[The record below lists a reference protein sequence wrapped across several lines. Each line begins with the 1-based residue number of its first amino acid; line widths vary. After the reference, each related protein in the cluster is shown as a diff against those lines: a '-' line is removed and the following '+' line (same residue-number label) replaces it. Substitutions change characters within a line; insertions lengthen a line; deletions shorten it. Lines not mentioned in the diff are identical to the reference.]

1 MKQTEKYL
9 ALATPENRER
19 YEGWKRGLPE
29 DWAGGQAA
37 FLRMTEEYL
46 RKEETKPVEANI
58 GAHEAGG
65 QFRIAIPYLTVRDDA
80 ALKEYMKK
88 MVEARKAY
96 SDKTQYHGYVDC
108 HEVHHEIET
117 YIYFQ
122 NPLVY
127 YHLPGEETA
136 RQNIVDV
143 AHHIGNWEPD
153 VPHWYNWEKHE
164 FVSNWLGTKGVRDYP
179 PYDYQ
184 EGNHFRFIDE
194 AICAYEITGEEK
206 YLDLVKDYC
215 DHWCD
220 HIEKC
225 AAAGG
230 PIPCSILPEN
240 VQAKEMSRAGVF
252 EETQYTVFYSTV
264 SDNTMYD
271 IVSGLMDAYQLTGN
285 ERYLR
290 AAEAMMEQFWAHGKD
305 GRPAIRYKDG
315 VWETQDG
322 QGGKE
327 EKPAAY
333 VAECSFLARLALR
346 YHALTGVP
354 KYKDRILTWAKSLD
368 EENLKGDQVMANVFA
383 AAHFYDGD
391 PRWLKRAYDELL
403 RMGAVCEADDQFH
416 QCAWSFTRQGGRFL
430 MMYGFE
436 PMTGACEWATRGGM
450 PQDLLRHVTEG
461 KTALDPDIA
470 FRVWWKEGNTYAYEA
485 INLGDRKISWQI
497 EDWNSGKMLAHVSVP
512 PHGTICGEIQI

>member
-1 MKQTEKYL
+1 M

-96 SDKTQYHGYVDC
+96 TDKNQYHGYVDC

-194 AICAYEITGEEK
+194 AICAYEITGK
-206 YLDLVKDYC
+206 R
-215 DHWCD
+215 
-220 HIEKC
+220 
-225 AAAGG
+225 
-230 PIPCSILPEN
+230 SIW
-240 VQAKEMSRAGVF
+240 
-252 EETQYTVFYSTV
+252 
-264 SDNTMYD
+264 
-271 IVSGLMDAYQLTGN
+271 I
-285 ERYLR
+285 
-290 AAEAMMEQFWAHGKD
+290 W
-305 GRPAIRYKDG
+305 
-315 VWETQDG
+315 
-322 QGGKE
+322 
-327 EKPAAY
+327 
-333 VAECSFLARLALR
+333 
-346 YHALTGVP
+346 
-354 KYKDRILTWAKSLD
+354 
-368 EENLKGDQVMANVFA
+368 
-383 AAHFYDGD
+383 
-391 PRWLKRAYDELL
+391 
-403 RMGAVCEADDQFH
+403 
-416 QCAWSFTRQGGRFL
+416 
-430 MMYGFE
+430 
-436 PMTGACEWATRGGM
+436 
-450 PQDLLRHVTEG
+450 
-461 KTALDPDIA
+461 
-470 FRVWWKEGNTYAYEA
+470 
-485 INLGDRKISWQI
+485 
-497 EDWNSGKMLAHVSVP
+497 
-512 PHGTICGEIQI
+512 